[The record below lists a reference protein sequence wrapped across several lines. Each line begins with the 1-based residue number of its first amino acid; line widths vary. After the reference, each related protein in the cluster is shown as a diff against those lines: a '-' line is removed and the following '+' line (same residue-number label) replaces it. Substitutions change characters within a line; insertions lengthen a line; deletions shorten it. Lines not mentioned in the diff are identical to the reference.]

1 MNGATEAT
9 LAELLQVSKGMA
21 AAITKLANASSS
33 GGGGSSA
40 SNLASAF
47 NPLSIAASGVK
58 AAFGLLSDV
67 VSGLVSVIGKLAG
80 GVVNAVSGL
89 IDFAAAA
96 AKGQATLQTL
106 YASFTKLPFYIGEL
120 MSVFSKIIGYSE
132 GLLESYRN
140 ITKAGASFSGNLF
153 EMARAAAKSYMS
165 MDEFANVVNSNSEFF
180 ATMSGNVQR
189 GIDTFV
195 DIQNQM
201 LGPSS
206 RYSKAL
212 FGLGYT
218 ASEVAEGLLGIMK
231 SGVIMNRSD
240 VANTDRLMNATSVY
254 LTELDTLSKITGKRK
269 DQIAREVEAAENDQI
284 WKTFMENITDPQQQA
299 YIKTALATATVRGGQ
314 GMVDAVKGQFMGLDT
329 PITQAA
335 KNLFILSNGLSSD
348 GTAIRK
354 GLEMS
359 KTDLNGANRMITRQL
374 TEVAVGAGQFLT
386 ETLDPIALAA
396 GAGAK
401 LVNQQA
407 MESARLFKKNGSNLD
422 AMIAASANQQ
432 GQQARGN
439 AAALAKVQQDIKNF
453 GSTILGLAS
462 TVIEP
467 VTNKL
472 TEWGNIVVG
481 WTAKTVE
488 KYMPLINQ
496 FVKFMDEQ
504 IKPKLIAIAGW
515 FGTQFQK
522 LASSK
527 SSTEFFTTLIQSTKE
542 GFSNIWAEIKPVWD
556 KEIKPVLI
564 SLWEGLIEAITP
576 LFNKMF
582 DKITDSINAWMF
594 SVVGERFG
602 AVDPAKQEK
611 FRKADAELQT
621 QLTMIKTLMEEKKQ
635 KEKENIDVTGTNAAI
650 KAYVNLAFDAIK
662 KMEFAA
668 EVGSKNVEY
677 GNRARESLRNSPAN
691 QIRNLGTL
699 GALGRTSEPSDT
711 SAMIH
716 QGERVLNAAETAIY
730 NNLGTTLSQ
739 LNNMT
744 SQVLAAMR
752 ESNDISRRTLSAT
765 RSLSGD
771 LFA

>member
-9 LAELLQVSKGMA
+9 LAELLQVNKSMA
-21 AAITKLANASSS
+21 AAITKLANASSG

-40 SNLASAF
+40 SNLASSF

-165 MDEFANVVNSNSEFF
+165 MDEFANVINSNSEFF

-201 LGPSS
+201 LGPNS

-218 ASEVAEGLLGIMK
+218 ASEVADGLLGIMK
-231 SGVIMNRSD
+231 SGVVMNRSD

-269 DQIAREVEAAENDQI
+269 DQLAREVEAAENDQI

-314 GMVDAVKGQFMGLDT
+314 GMVDSIKGQFMGLDT

-335 KNLFILSNGLSSD
+335 KNIHILSNGLSSD

-359 KTDLNGANRMITRQL
+359 RTDLNGANKMITRHL

-422 AMIAASANQQ
+422 TMIAASANQQ

-462 TVIEP
+462 TIIEP
-467 VTNKL
+467 ITGKL
-472 TEWGNIVVG
+472 TEWGTIVVS
-481 WTAKTVE
+481 WTLDSVNKFKKPVTD
-488 KYMPLINQ
+488 

-504 IKPKLIAIAGW
+504 IQPKLKAIAGW
-515 FGTQFQK
+515 FGTQFDILIK
-522 LASSK
+522 SK
-527 SSTEFFTTLIQSTKE
+527 SPTEFFTNLIKITKE
-542 GFSNIWAEIKPVWD
+542 GFSNVWAEVKPVWD

-564 SLWEGLIEAITP
+564 SMWEGLIEAVTP

-582 DKITDSINAWMF
+582 DKIADSLNAWLF

-602 AVDPAKQEK
+602 AVDPAKKRQQ
-611 FRKADAELQT
+611 R
-621 QLTMIKTLMEEKKQ
+621 
-635 KEKENIDVTGTNAAI
+635 EKEYGYDERVAQLKKELSEVDATDLQKQEAIINKIKLEQTMLQSDLVKLLNKPIDLGDRAALPAMPIEKLRASGGQRMYGTSGMLGLNA
-650 KAYVNLAFDAIK
+650 
-662 KMEFAA
+662 
-668 EVGSKNVEY
+668 
-677 GNRARESLRNSPAN
+677 
-691 QIRNLGTL
+691 
-699 GALGRTSEPSDT
+699 EPKDT
-711 SAMIH
+711 TVDIEK
-716 QGERVLNAAETAIY
+716 GERVLNPAETAIY
-730 NNLGTTLSQ
+730 NNLGASLSQ
-739 LNNMT
+739 LNNIT

-765 RSLSGD
+765 KSLSGD

>member
-21 AAITKLANASSS
+21 AAIAKLASASGGG
-33 GGGGSSA
+33 GGGGSS
-40 SNLASAF
+40 SNLASSF

-67 VSGLVSVIGKLAG
+67 VSGLVSVMGKLAG
-80 GVVNAVSGL
+80 GVITAASGL

-165 MDEFANVVNSNSEFF
+165 MDEFASVVNSNSEFF
-180 ATMSGNVQR
+180 ATMGGNVQK

-195 DIQNQM
+195 DVQNQM
-201 LGPSS
+201 LGPNSK
-206 RYSKAL
+206 YSKAL

-218 ASEVAEGLLGIMK
+218 ASEVADGLLGIMK
-231 SGVIMNRSD
+231 SGVIMNKSD
-240 VANTDRLMNATSVY
+240 LANTDRLMSATSFY

-269 DQIAREVEAAENDQI
+269 DQLAKEVEEAENDQI
-284 WKTFMENITDPQQQA
+284 WKTFMENITDKDQLA
-299 YIKTALATATVRGGQ
+299 YVKTALANAAAFGGR
-314 GMVDAVKGQFMGLDT
+314 GMVDQAKASLMGLDT
-329 PITQAA
+329 PMTQLS
-335 KNLFILSNGLSSD
+335 KNLHVLSD
-348 GTAIRK
+348 GMSSSGM
-354 GLEMS
+354 GLREGFVMA
-359 KTDLNGANRMITRQL
+359 KTDLTGASKL
-374 TEVAVGAGQFLT
+374 TATEMVKAAVRAGQFY
-386 ETLDPIALAA
+386 DQFDDQSKAA
-396 GAGAK
+396 GVAAK
-401 LVNQQA
+401 YMNQNA
-407 MESARLFKKNGSNLD
+407 METNRLVKQSGNNITTFLNSA
-422 AMIAASANQQ
+422 ANQQ
-432 GQQARGN
+432 KDQAKGN

-467 VTNKL
+467 LTGKL
-472 TEWGNIVVG
+472 TEWGTLLVG

-488 KYMPLINQ
+488 KYMPKINE

-504 IKPKLIAIAGW
+504 IQPKLKAIAGW
-515 FGTQFQK
+515 FGTQFDILIK
-522 LASSK
+522 SK
-527 SSTEFFTTLIQSTKE
+527 SPTEFFTSLIKITKE
-542 GFSNIWAEIKPVWD
+542 GFSNVWAEVKPVWD

-564 SLWEGLIEAITP
+564 SMWEGLIEAVTP

-582 DKITDSINAWMF
+582 DKIADSLNAWLF
-594 SVVGERFG
+594 SIVGERFG
-602 AVDPAKQEK
+602 AVDPAKKRQQREAEYAYDDRLAKLKKELSEADVNDLQKQQAIINKIKLEQTKLQEDLVK
-611 FRKADAELQT
+611 L
-621 QLTMIKTLMEEKKQ
+621 LNKTT
-635 KEKENIDVTGTNAAI
+635 IDLGDRAALPAMPI
-650 KAYVNLAFDAIK
+650 DK
-662 KMEFAA
+662 
-668 EVGSKNVEY
+668 
-677 GNRARESLRNSPAN
+677 ARESNRGQRMYGTSGM
-691 QIRNLGTL
+691 LGL
-699 GALGRTSEPSDT
+699 NAEPKDT
-711 SAMIH
+711 TVDIEK
-716 QGERVLNAAETAIY
+716 GERVLNPAETAIY
-730 NNLGTTLSQ
+730 NNLGVSLTQ
-739 LNNMT
+739 LNNIT

-765 RSLSGD
+765 KSLSGD